1 MDSLRNDTLNRLFSE
16 MDEALR
22 KLNGFSKFQMEEF
35 LAHEEM
41 IDAAKYDFI
50 VAIEAMIDICNRI
63 ISVDKLGYPQDYSDM
78 IRLMGQKGQF
88 QEDLV
93 KQLIE
98 MVKFRNVLVHLYWKI
113 ENEKLYDYLKNNLGD
128 FEEFKSAIRNYLK
141 RRKD

>member
-1 MDSLRNDTLNRLFSE
+1 MDSLGNDTLNRLFSE

-22 KLNGFSKFQMEEF
+22 KLNGFSKFQMEAF

-78 IRLMGQKGQF
+78 IRLMGEKGQF
-88 QEDLV
+88 QENLV

-98 MVKFRNVLVHLYWKI
+98 MVKFRNLLVHLYWEV
-113 ENEKLYDYLKNNLGD
+113 ENEKLYEYLKNNLGD
-128 FEEFKSAIRNYLK
+128 FEAFKSAIRNYLK
-141 RRKD
+141 NREG